1 MPALPPITPTARPAP
16 ARRTAS
22 LRRDRRGA
30 TAIEFAL
37 VALPLMAMLIAVLEV
52 TTTFFAQQV
61 LETAAERGSRLLM
74 TGAAQ
79 KTNMTSAAFK
89 SKMCTYLP
97 GFLKC
102 SRLVIDVDIATDFSM
117 ADTTA
122 PAVTLD
128 GNGNP
133 TGTRSFRLGNPGDI
147 VIMNTMYVWDVQAG
161 PLGFDLSTLSRG
173 KRLLITTSVFKTENY

>member
-1 MPALPPITPTARPAP
+1 MSTTPPTPIAGP
-16 ARRTAS
+16 ARADRTGS

-37 VALPLMAMLIAVLEV
+37 VALPLMALLIAVLEV

-61 LETAAERGSRLLM
+61 LETAAERGARLLM
-74 TGAAQ
+74 TGTVQ
-79 KTNMTSAAFK
+79 KNNMTAADFK
-89 SKMCTYLP
+89 NKVCTYLP

-102 SRLVIDVDIATDFSM
+102 ARLVIDVDVATDFSL

-128 GNGNP
+128 ANGNP
-133 TGTRSFRLGNPGDI
+133 TGTRTFRLGSPGEI
-147 VIMNTMYVWDVQAG
+147 VIMKAMYVWDVQAG

-173 KRLLITTSVFKTENY
+173 KRLLMTTSVFKAEQY